1 MLFISYAR
9 EDRRLA
15 AKLADELAAEGVDC
29 LIDPEL
35 AEGDPFWRER
45 IAQRFPDCSL
55 MVGIASTH
63 ARNSPWV
70 EQEQRAFPGRRLW
83 VAADDAVDRLPP
95 QADGPNRL
103 IGCSRAVRAILA
115 ALPPEEGSWQAW
127 RSRRKPVE
135 DRIGCDER
143 DRRIRDAQRRLDA
156 LLRSRDFPSRLALEV
171 AGDVACGRNAAI
183 ELRFGAA
190 DRETSGSRVFVGTTP
205 VTNTQYRAF
214 IDATGF
220 AEPPTWQ
227 RPAFRADDAPVTGVN
242 WFEACAFAVWAGGS
256 LPTEADW
263 LAAARG
269 GNRGADG
276 KVRCFATATGEIDP
290 AAACYARAFGAS
302 PPAVTATY
310 RPSPEGYFGLC
321 GNTWDWCAS
330 PWGTHRVIRGGGCM
344 DAEAFCMIAARYRNA
359 PIDRDCSVGFRVKIA
374 LSDTN

>member
-15 AKLADELAAEGVDC
+15 AKLADELEADGVHC
-29 LIDPEL
+29 LVDPEL
-35 AEGDPFWRER
+35 PEGDPFWRER

-55 MVGIASTH
+55 MVGIASNH
-63 ARNSPWV
+63 AENSPWV
-70 EQEQRAFPGRRLW
+70 EQEQRAFPGRKLRI
-83 VAADDAVDRLPP
+83 AADDIIDRL
-95 QADGPNRL
+95 QAQTDSTHRL
-103 IGCSRAVRAILA
+103 IPRSRAVRAVLD
-115 ALPPEEGSWQAW
+115 ALPAGDRARHARP
-127 RSRRKPVE
+127 RRL
-135 DRIGCDER
+135 DRQIQRDQR
-143 DRRIRDAQRRLDA
+143 DRRIHDAQGRLDA

-263 LAAARG
+263 LAAARS

-374 LSDTN
+374 LSDTV